1 MARTQN
7 PILPEL
13 PPDHLNQ
20 LIGVLTR
27 REVEARLLAPLV
39 AALETE
45 FGEERVL
52 RVLRETIVAIARRQ
66 GADLVQ
72 AVGGDSLAHFRES
85 FAHWTRGKALEIE
98 VVEEGE
104 QIFAFNVTRCRY
116 AEMYRELGILRLGPI
131 LSCSRDF
138 ALIEGFNPRIRLART
153 QTLMEG
159 APHCDFRYEG

>member
-1 MARTQN
+1 MTMARTRN

-39 AALETE
+39 AALEME

-52 RVLRETIVAIARRQ
+52 QVVRKTIVAIARRQ

-72 AVGGDSLAHFRES
+72 AMGGDSLTHFRES
-85 FAHWTRGKALEIE
+85 LAHWTRGKALEIE
-98 VVEEGE
+98 VVEEE
-104 QIFAFNVTRCRY
+104 NLAFNVTRCRY
-116 AEMYRELGILRLGPI
+116 AEMYRELCILRLGPI

-138 ALIEGFNPRIRLART
+138 A
-153 QTLMEG
+153 
-159 APHCDFRYEG
+159 